1 MLLLSNVEFSRT
13 NKVIFSEINLSA
25 SPGKIIL
32 IKGKN
37 GSGKTTMI
45 KTILNIVEPTSGE
58 IFWSGKKTNK
68 DLFNFYNNLTF
79 IMDNPTSSRDLTVIE
94 NISFWKN
101 LSLSKVS
108 YDKIK
113 KVLGI
118 LELKEY
124 LNTQTRYLSSGEIR
138 KLELTRLIIEQKKLW
153 ILDEPYNHLDMNSIE
168 IINQTFNDHLH
179 NDGIILLSSNYLPKI
194 DNLEIFS
201 IDKL

>member
-153 ILDEPYNHLDMNSIE
+153 IVDERYILLDMNYIE
-168 IINQTFNDHLH
+168 IIIHILPSFMSQHL
-179 NDGIILLSSNYLPKI
+179 
-194 DNLEIFS
+194 FS
-201 IDKL
+201 ILIC